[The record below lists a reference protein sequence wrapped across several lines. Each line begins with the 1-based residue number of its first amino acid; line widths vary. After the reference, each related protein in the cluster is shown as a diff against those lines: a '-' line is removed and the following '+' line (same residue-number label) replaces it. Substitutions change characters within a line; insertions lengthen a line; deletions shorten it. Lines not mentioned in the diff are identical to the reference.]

1 MERNLVLPVL
11 LLCVCQIVWASA
23 REQDYT
29 ASKQAVFNAAVK
41 VIQKDWNITFM
52 DRESGIISFKTGTSL
67 RSNGMEC
74 QVSVIEVSASQTK
87 LRVGAQKTGGQ
98 LVAWGAGGSIA
109 SKVFKGVEDEL
120 KSSTPAALTPSAPA
134 VAPIQPASNPPVQE
148 ATGSKPSVSSAEPSE
163 RQAALTPSSPA
174 VAATHPASVA
184 STQPTSLTTKQ
195 ADSQPVSVA
204 PTQPNSIATAQPAP
218 SSAPRQAA
226 SSSALEQATVEFW
239 SSPAGAAIELDGKY
253 IGSTPSTITVPAGE
267 HTITM
272 RKQDFGTWQKTMK
285 VTSGNLRV
293 AAYMQQVGVTLH

>member
-1 MERNLVLPVL
+1 
-11 LLCVCQIVWASA
+11 
-23 REQDYT
+23 
-29 ASKQAVFNAAVK
+29 
-41 VIQKDWNITFM
+41 
-52 DRESGIISFKTGTSL
+52 
-67 RSNGMEC
+67 MEC

-120 KSSTPAALTPSAPA
+120 KSSAHATVTPSPA
-134 VAPIQPASNPPVQE
+134 VAPIQPASV
-148 ATGSKPSVSSAEPSE
+148 
-163 RQAALTPSSPA
+163 TP
-174 VAATHPASVA
+174 
-184 STQPTSLTTKQ
+184 KQ
-195 ADSQPVSVA
+195 ADSQPVPVA
-204 PTQPNSIATAQPAP
+204 PTQPNSVATTQPAP

-253 IGSTPSTITVPAGE
+253 IGSTPSTVTVQAGE

-293 AAYMQQVGVTLH
+293 AAYMQQVGITLR

>member
-1 MERNLVLPVL
+1 MKRNLVLPVL

-23 REQDYT
+23 KEQDYT

-98 LVAWGAGGSIA
+98 VVAWGAGGSIA

-120 KSSTPAALTPSAPA
+120 NSSAHAALTPSAPA

-148 ATGSKPSVSSAEPSE
+148 ATGRKPSVSSPEPSAAN
-163 RQAALTPSSPA
+163 AALTPSSPA
-174 VAATHPASVA
+174 AAPTQPASVA
-184 STQPTSLTTKQ
+184 LNQP
-195 ADSQPVSVA
+195 ASVA
-204 PTQPNSIATAQPAP
+204 PTQP
-218 SSAPRQAA
+218 A
-226 SSSALEQATVEFW
+226 SSPSVQQATVEFW
-239 SSPAGAAIELDGKY
+239 SSPAGADVEVDGKY
-253 IGSTPSTITVPAGE
+253 IGSTPSTITLQAGE

-272 RKQDFGTWQKTMK
+272 RKQDFGTWQKTIK